1 VVNRKRLDLKMVALK
16 NQSRFDLQHIQ
27 GHRRLVT
34 SQHNAIDQI
43 ADAVHRMAAAVNVN
57 LFNGFPA
64 HKGREQACQTE
75 NMIKVSVRQQDMV
88 QPLKPTPDFRICRCV
103 PSPQSP

>member
-1 VVNRKRLDLKMVALK
+1 MLALK

-64 HKGREQACQTE
+64 HKGREQACQTK
-75 NMIKVSVRQQDMV
+75 NMIKVTRASAGYGSVV
-88 QPLKPTPDFRICRCV
+88 
-103 PSPQSP
+103 